1 LELPIDIKRPSVT
14 TGDFPVDS
22 YLVAVNSRVLPFNL
36 AMKILAVILVAV
48 IAMHSQCMV
57 SCLASHKGHT
67 TGPDSNSAPPCHESQ
82 HPKAPS
88 GNHSA
93 NDDSGC
99 GFGVVVESKIRVNIE
114 AGAPL
119 TALPSFVASL
129 SVVEQSRT
137 ANFFTPVVLD
147 SSLGHSPALNLTLRI

>member
-1 LELPIDIKRPSVT
+1 
-14 TGDFPVDS
+14 
-22 YLVAVNSRVLPFNL
+22 
-36 AMKILAVILVAV
+36 MKTLAVILVAV

-57 SCLASHKGHT
+57 SCLASHNGHT
-67 TGPDSNSAPPCHESQ
+67 TVPASTSTPPCHESQ
-82 HPKAPS
+82 NSKAPP

-93 NDDSGC
+93 NDEGGC

-114 AGAPL
+114 AAAPL

-147 SSLGHSPALNLTLRI
+147 SSLGYSPALNLTLRI